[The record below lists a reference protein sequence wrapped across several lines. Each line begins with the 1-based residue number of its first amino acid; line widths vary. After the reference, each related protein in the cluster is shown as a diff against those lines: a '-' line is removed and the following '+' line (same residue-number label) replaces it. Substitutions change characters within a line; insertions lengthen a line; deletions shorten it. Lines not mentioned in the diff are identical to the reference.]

1 MTETPVPADRPAE
14 PSVDQQ
20 HALRTAAARLAEEFD
35 GVAPET
41 AIDQFLHAAY
51 DHMAGHATFDNFLPL
66 LAERYTREWLHALA
80 EAETSA

>member
-20 HALRTAAARLAEEFD
+20 HALRTAAARLAKEFD
-35 GVAPET
+35 GVPEN

-51 DHMAGHATFDNFLPL
+51 DHMADDAAFDNFLPL
-66 LAERYTREWLHALA
+66 LAERYTREWLRALA